1 LGTLY
6 AYITY
11 HSYWRRAMFIVASII
26 APIIANGL
34 RAYGIIMLAY
44 LSSMKLAVGIDHI
57 IYGWI
62 FFGIVMFLLFWIGSF
77 WREGD
82 DDRPSS
88 KLSSP
93 SVPTSTEIDHLY
105 RVKRLGLTGVMLVV
119 AAGMGPASG
128 VLFKAPKL
136 SIDCVISLPGGQT
149 GWAGPSIPDR
159 KSVGEGEGRASG
171 GSRSSVR

>member
-1 LGTLY
+1 QAEDGIRDRNVTGVQTCAL
-6 AYITY
+6 
-11 HSYWRRAMFIVASII
+11 
-26 APIIANGL
+26 PIL
-34 RAYGIIMLAY
+34 
-44 LSSMKLAVGIDHI
+44 
-57 IYGWI
+57 
-62 FFGIVMFLLFWIGSF
+62 
-77 WREGD
+77 
-82 DDRPSS
+82 
-88 KLSSP
+88 
-93 SVPTSTEIDHLY
+93 PTSTEIDHLY